1 MLSSN
6 DMEVLPA
13 NSRIK
18 VCTAS
23 VRPGLVLWVE
33 ISWDKCGSSTATIIR
48 VELGRNTEGIE
59 AGKKIY

>member
-1 MLSSN
+1 
-6 DMEVLPA
+6 MEVLPA

-23 VRPGLVLWVE
+23 VRPGLVLWVK
-33 ISWDKCGSSTATIIR
+33 ICGDKCGSSTTTIIR

-59 AGKKIY
+59 AGE